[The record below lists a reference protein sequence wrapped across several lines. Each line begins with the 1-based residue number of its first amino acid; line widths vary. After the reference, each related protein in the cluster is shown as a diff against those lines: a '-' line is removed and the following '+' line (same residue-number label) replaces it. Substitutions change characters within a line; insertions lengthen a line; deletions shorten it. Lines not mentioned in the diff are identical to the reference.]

1 MIKKSI
7 LSISFILHD
16 ISKWKLISR
25 FFNFQLFDS
34 FLKLSIDIMLHGFKT
49 KDDKKKYFHYQLFEY
64 RRSLYILLPLHVLKK
79 NITFALFHD
88 LRKVFS
94 KVNSS
99 RNLIFKNVAQITER
113 MDEVRLVDTVCRANN
128 FASLKSSWNNP
139 NSYHMAV
146 LETFPPTQG
155 EINANDAQINFLPP
169 PSRPNFGDGFRQQGI
184 KFAGIRNRR
193 RRIFSREQSRLYV
206 SRIFED

>member
-1 MIKKSI
+1 MIKRSI
-7 LSISFILHD
+7 FITNYL
-16 ISKWKLISR
+16 
-25 FFNFQLFDS
+25 N
-34 FLKLSIDIMLHGFKT
+34 T
-49 KDDKKKYFHYQLFEY
+49 DD
-64 RRSLYILLPLHVLKK
+64 RYIFYYIHVLKK

-88 LRKVFS
+88 PRKVFS

-169 PSRPNFGDGFRQQGI
+169 P
-184 KFAGIRNRR
+184 KLW
-193 RRIFSREQSRLYV
+193 RRIPTTRSRYQIRGNSKSAEKNILARTIAFVCFPYLRGLNLTLTSLLTRFKGE
-206 SRIFED
+206 IEDSKGVLTVGLHA

>member
-1 MIKKSI
+1 MIKRSI
-7 LSISFILHD
+7 FITNYL
-16 ISKWKLISR
+16 
-25 FFNFQLFDS
+25 N
-34 FLKLSIDIMLHGFKT
+34 T
-49 KDDKKKYFHYQLFEY
+49 DD
-64 RRSLYILLPLHVLKK
+64 RYIFYYIHVLKK

-88 LRKVFS
+88 PRKVFS

-99 RNLIFKNVAQITER
+99 RSLIFKNVAQITER

-169 PSRPNFGDGFRQQGI
+169 ASRPNFGDGFLQQGLGI